1 MKVVDENGF
10 ITYFDIPISSEGVY
24 DYAGFQIADELPP
37 EQTYGVYRPK
47 SEVCKKEFV
56 ASLQELPLVD
66 DHTMVGEGF
75 TPVDKKRADGV
86 MFNVRANGDHLLCD
100 MKVWGEK
107 MKQKIRMGKRE
118 LSLGYIGYFRKQEGH
133 FKGKPYQ
140 YVMFGLSANH
150 VALVEDA
157 RMGHACR
164 LADNARGICDSL
176 KLELPEMNPDD
187 KKKVIDA
194 LVGKLNGCSDEDL
207 KKVCDALGCPM
218 GENKETPVEDEEA
231 KKKAEAEKKAKE
243 EAEKKAAEDA
253 AAKKA
258 AEEKAVADAKAAEEA
273 KKKEEEEKAKAA
285 ADSAKGLTDEQK
297 KEVGDAAVKAYK
309 EACDFAARCE
319 PCFGKIVMDGLLT
332 KKDVAVK
339 VCMMDSALKFVDAEK
354 AIDAVSGR
362 LDAFEKEKGKGR
374 TTITDSATVTATFD
388 FTSAF
393 QSRK

>member
-37 EQTYGVYRPK
+37 KQIYGVYRPK

-118 LSLGYIGYFRKQEGH
+118 LSLGYIGYFRKQEGR

-218 GENKETPVEDEEA
+218 GENKDTPVED
-231 KKKAEAEKKAKE
+231 KKPEDKPADKPEDKKQTDKPE
-243 EAEKKAAEDA
+243 DKNPEDKPVENKKPED
-253 AAKKA
+253 KP
-258 AEEKAVADAKAAEEA
+258 EEKPVD
-273 KKKEEEEKAKAA
+273 
-285 ADSAKGLTDEQK
+285 DSAKGLTDEQK
-297 KEVGDAAVKAYK
+297 KEVADAAVTAYK
-309 EACDFAARCE
+309 EACEFAARCE

-339 VCMMDSALKFVDAEK
+339 VCMMDAALKFVDAEK

-362 LDAFEKEKGKGR
+362 LDAFEKGKGGEKV
-374 TTITDSATVTATFD
+374 TITDAKATVTFD
-388 FTSAF
+388 FASAL

>member
-37 EQTYGVYRPK
+37 KQIYGVYRPK

-218 GENKETPVEDEEA
+218 GENKDTPVED
-231 KKKAEAEKKAKE
+231 KKPEDKPADKPEDKKPADKPE
-243 EAEKKAAEDA
+243 DKKPEDKPVED
-253 AAKKA
+253 KKPEDKPEDKKPEDKKP
-258 AEEKAVADAKAAEEA
+258 EEKPVD
-273 KKKEEEEKAKAA
+273 
-285 ADSAKGLTDEQK
+285 DSAKGLTDEQK
-297 KEVGDAAVKAYK
+297 KEVADAAVTAYK
-309 EACDFAARCE
+309 EACEFAARCE

-339 VCMMDSALKFVDAEK
+339 VCMMDAALKFVDAEK

-362 LDAFEKEKGKGR
+362 LDAFEKGKGGEKV
-374 TTITDSATVTATFD
+374 TITDAKATVTFD
-388 FTSAF
+388 FASAF